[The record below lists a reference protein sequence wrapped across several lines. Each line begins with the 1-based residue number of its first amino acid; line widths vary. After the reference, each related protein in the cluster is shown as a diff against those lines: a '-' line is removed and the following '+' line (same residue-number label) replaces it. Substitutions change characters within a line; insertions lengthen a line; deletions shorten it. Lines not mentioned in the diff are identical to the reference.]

1 MVVARMQWLV
11 YSVDSTAVRESLFMN
26 SDMVVAPKGSFLYQ
40 TLSDSTKLS
49 LGCKKVRSVP
59 LCLLERYFSNDA
71 TGHIAFPE
79 VSYILP
85 PVPSMSLITL
95 FPWWFLSS
103 SDVIFWTYLY
113 LSATILITKSDTLS
127 VWRFSWPL
135 LQKYKITSNIN
146 LCNKPNGVSGVRALG
161 CLYNFCKSS
170 REIASLCWTAPFPT
184 CLVFLSN
191 KWKQLLAVS
200 KPESEIMSNLL
211 SLSFKN
217 LLKLW
222 RILSS

>member
-1 MVVARMQWLV
+1 MVGILSRQ
-11 YSVDSTAVRESLFMN
+11 YGSTWKPLHEFWH
-26 SDMVVAPKGSFLYQ
+26 GSGTEGL
-40 TLSDSTKLS
+40 L
-49 LGCKKVRSVP
+49 SVP
-59 LCLLERYFSNDA
+59 NAFRFYKTVFGMQEKTISTIVSLSKIFSNDA
-71 TGHIAFPE
+71 TGHIAFPK

-103 SDVIFWTYLY
+103 SDVIFWTYWY
-113 LSATILITKSDTLS
+113 LSA
-127 VWRFSWPL
+127 
-135 LQKYKITSNIN
+135 
-146 LCNKPNGVSGVRALG
+146 
-161 CLYNFCKSS
+161 S

-191 KWKQLLAVS
+191 NWKQLLAVS

-211 SLSFKN
+211 SFSFKN